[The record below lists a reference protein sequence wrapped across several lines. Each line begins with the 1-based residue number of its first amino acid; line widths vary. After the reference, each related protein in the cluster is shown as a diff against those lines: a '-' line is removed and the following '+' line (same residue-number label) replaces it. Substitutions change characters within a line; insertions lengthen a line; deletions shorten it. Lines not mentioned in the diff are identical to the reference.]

1 MFSEQNFILNV
12 KAVSKR
18 IFKLK
23 KSPNIKFLII
33 FLLCIFSI
41 NAMPQGKVRLE
52 QLPRYDRKKIHFGFS
67 LGVNKMDFAI
77 KPVEKIQTFDSLLE
91 IHSKA
96 DYGFNIGIVSNLK
109 LAEHFDLRF
118 IPALSFGQRNLEY
131 TYLKNDTNIITVVK
145 KVESTFID
153 LPILLKYKSAR
164 IINSRAYVITGFKYS
179 IDMASQKGKKVS
191 GNNGEEIIKLRR
203 NDFSY
208 ELGVG
213 GDFYLQ
219 YFKFAVEIKMSYGLR
234 DLLLRD
240 NTFYTSSIS
249 KLNSK
254 IFLIS
259 FLFE

>member
-1 MFSEQNFILNV
+1 LLRKQNKNCNV
-12 KAVSKR
+12 KTIAKR

-23 KSPNIKFLII
+23 KIPFIKITIVL
-33 FLLCIFSI
+33 LLCILNL
-41 NAMPQGKVRLE
+41 NAFPQGRVRLE
-52 QLPRYDRKKIHFGFS
+52 NLPRYDRKRMHFGFN
-67 LGVNKMDFAI
+67 LGINRMDFSI
-77 KPVEKIQTFDSLLE
+77 KPVEKLQTFDSLLE
-91 IHSKA
+91 IHSKF
-96 DYGFNIGIVSNLK
+96 DYGFNIGIVSNLR
-109 LAEHFDLRF
+109 LLEHWDLRF
-118 IPALSFGQRNLEY
+118 IPALSFGDRSLIY
-131 TYLKNDTNIITVVK
+131 KYLKYDTTIVTVTK

-153 LPILLKYKSAR
+153 LPLLLKYKSAR

-179 IDMASQKGKKVS
+179 IDMASQKGKKDN
-191 GNNGEEIIKLRR
+191 GNGDEIIKLRR
-203 NDFSY
+203 SDFSY

-234 DLLLRD
+234 DLLIRD
-240 NTFYTSSIS
+240 NSFYTSSVS